1 MKITNLNLR
10 KLTGTMETDGTFWE
24 DRLARPI
31 DIYPEYRRAPMDTFE
46 GQIDDRRYRIVAWFV
61 DVETDEGATGT
72 AGPLPEAVAF
82 IIDRQLRPILVGK
95 DPGATELCGIKCT
108 ACWCTAGRARR

>member
-31 DIYPEYRRAPMDTFE
+31 DIYPEWW
-46 GQIDDRRYRIVAWFV
+46 IHI
-61 DVETDEGATGT
+61 
-72 AGPLPEAVAF
+72 
-82 IIDRQLRPILVGK
+82 
-95 DPGATELCGIKCT
+95 
-108 ACWCTAGRARR
+108 